1 MSSLSFITAHQQQ
14 QHYIGPSS
22 SVAVHHLNTARRC
35 GDTLLHHQWNKRQTS
50 SLRQSLILNL
60 SLQQEDEENNNILSS
75 QFLPP
80 KALHWSIAAS
90 AAAAISYADRGALD

>member
-1 MSSLSFITAHQQQ
+1 M
-14 QHYIGPSS
+14 
-22 SVAVHHLNTARRC
+22 VVHHLNTARRC
-35 GDTLLHHQWNKRQTS
+35 GHTAYSPLHHQWNKRQTTS
-50 SLRQSLILNL
+50 SLCKSLVLNL